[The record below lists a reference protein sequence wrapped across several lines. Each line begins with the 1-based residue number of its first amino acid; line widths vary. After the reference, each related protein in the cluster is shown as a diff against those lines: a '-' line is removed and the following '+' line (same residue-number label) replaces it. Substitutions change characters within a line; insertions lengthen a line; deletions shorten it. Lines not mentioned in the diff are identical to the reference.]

1 MFYDDFFSELY
12 KNKVRYLLGGGHA
25 VNIYGIIR
33 STYDIDILLDL
44 SEENLDKLLK
54 ALKELKM
61 VPALPVDINNIK
73 SEIIR
78 NQWINDKNLIVFNLY
93 KQDEPYHAVDI
104 FLKPLMNFDEM
115 FERKKIIKYDNF
127 EIYVINKDDLIALK
141 SIAGRSKDI
150 ADIEE
155 FKRQIIKKPH

>member
-12 KNKVRYLLGGGHA
+12 KNKVKYLLGGGHA
-25 VNIYGIIR
+25 VNIYGVIR

-44 SEENLDKLLK
+44 SEENLDKLLWV
-54 ALKELKM
+54 LKKLEM

-73 SEIIR
+73 LETVR
-78 NQWINDKNLIVFNLY
+78 NQWINDKNLIVLNIY
-93 KQDEPYHAVDI
+93 KRDEPYHSVDI
-104 FLKPLMNFDEM
+104 FLKPLMNFDAM
-115 FERKKIIKYDNF
+115 FEKKKIIKYNDF
-127 EIYVINKDDLIALK
+127 EIYVINKNDLIALK

-155 FKRQIIKKPH
+155 LKKLDNDEKL

>member
-12 KNKVRYLLGGGHA
+12 RNDVKYLLCGGHA
-25 VNIYGIIR
+25 VNIYGVVR

-61 VPALPVDINNIK
+61 TPALPVDINGIK
-73 SEIIR
+73 SETIR
-78 NQWINDKNLIVFNLY
+78 NQWINDKNLVVFNLY

-104 FLKPLMNFDEM
+104 FLKSLMNFDEM
-115 FERKKIIKYDNF
+115 FERRKIIKYDDF
-127 EIYVINKDDLIALK
+127 EIYVIDKNDLIALK

-150 ADIEE
+150 SDLEKLKE
-155 FKRQIIKKPH
+155 